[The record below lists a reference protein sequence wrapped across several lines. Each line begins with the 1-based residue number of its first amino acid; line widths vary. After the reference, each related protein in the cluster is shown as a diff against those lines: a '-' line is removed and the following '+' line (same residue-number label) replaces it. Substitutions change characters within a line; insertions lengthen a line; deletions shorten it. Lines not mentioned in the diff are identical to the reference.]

1 MIIVMKAD
9 DIIKALNSTPAK
21 SLLLNLLCHITLS
34 SDKLTTT
41 VKLKLGKLI
50 ASMSTYKDKYLY
62 EILNN

>member
-1 MIIVMKAD
+1 MKAD
-9 DIIKALNSTPAK
+9 DIIKAPNPTPAK